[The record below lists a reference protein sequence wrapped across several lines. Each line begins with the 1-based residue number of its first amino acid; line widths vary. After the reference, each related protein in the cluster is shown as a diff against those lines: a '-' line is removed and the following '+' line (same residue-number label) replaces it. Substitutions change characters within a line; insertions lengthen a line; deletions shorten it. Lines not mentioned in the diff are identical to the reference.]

1 MTPTN
6 ASAAELQI
14 SAATREEF
22 DWCAE
27 LIARSE
33 PWKRFGLTA
42 EKFRPVLD
50 RPATEVYIA
59 RRGDAK
65 LGFVRVTVFTFSSQP
80 LINTLVVEPEARN
93 QGIGSALL
101 RFVEQRF
108 AGLRFIFLQVSE
120 FNRDAQR
127 LYQRHGFV
135 QVGELPDS
143 VEDGHSELLLAKRLR
158 P

>member
-1 MTPTN
+1 MTTTN
-6 ASAAELQI
+6 SSAADLQI

-33 PWKRFGLTA
+33 PWKRFGVTA
-42 EKFRPVLD
+42 QKFRPLLD
-50 RPATEVYIA
+50 RPATEVYVA
-59 RRGDAK
+59 RRGGAK
-65 LGFVRVTVFTFSSQP
+65 LGFARVTVYTFSSQP

-108 AGLRFIFLQVSE
+108 AGQRFVYLQVSE
-120 FNRDAQR
+120 FNHDAQR

-135 QVGELPDS
+135 QVGEIPDCI
-143 VEDGHSELLLAKRLR
+143 EDGHSEFILAKRLR